1 MFFLE
6 TKDGDKFFTDANSD
20 DKLEFEKII
29 DAKLGRSA
37 AELFDSLIE
46 DAKSAGESLQEQTA
60 RRLKGCIDDLDGA
73 LNAKEIDLPRLEEIL
88 SDLQAIY
95 NMIS

>member
-6 TKDGDKFFTDANSD
+6 TKDGDKFFTDVKSD
-20 DKLEFEKII
+20 DKAEFEKII
-29 DAKLGRSA
+29 DAKLGRQAS
-37 AELFDSLIE
+37 ELFDNLIA
-46 DAKSAGESLQEQTA
+46 DARSENESLLEQTA
-60 RRLKGCIDDLDGA
+60 RRLNECINDLDGA
-73 LNAKEIDLPRLEEIL
+73 LNNSEVDRIRLEEIL